1 MPISNAVFTLSNTT
15 RTKIVEADNM
25 GQEVHLHNMSKNNN
39 HFVHIGNTSMTL
51 ANSIHLDAGESVIL
65 KLTPT
70 DELYAMSDPNSVVVG
85 VLCIR
90 QSD

>member
-25 GQEVHLHNMSKNNN
+25 GQEVHLHNMSKSNN
-39 HFVHIGNTSMTL
+39 HFVHIGTSSMTL
-51 ANSIHLDAGESVIL
+51 ANSIHLDPGESIVL
-65 KLTPT
+65 RLNPT

>member
-25 GQEVHLHNMSKNNN
+25 GQEVHLHNMNKTNN
-39 HFVHIGNTSMTL
+39 HYVHIGTSSMTL
-51 ANSIHLDAGESVIL
+51 ANSIHLDPSESIVL
-65 KLTPT
+65 RLNPT
-70 DELYAMSDPNSVVVG
+70 DELYAMSDPNNVVVG